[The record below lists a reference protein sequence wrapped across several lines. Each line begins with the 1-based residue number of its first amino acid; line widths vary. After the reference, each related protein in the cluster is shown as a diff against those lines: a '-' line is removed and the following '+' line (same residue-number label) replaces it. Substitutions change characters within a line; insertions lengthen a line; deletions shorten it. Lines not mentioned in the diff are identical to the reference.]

1 MANSNEAKTKSSS
14 HNTETKSKQD
24 KVAVKDACSA
34 KQSSASCG
42 FNPILMLIIAVIA
55 FLVSLYALYSNK
67 HSEQLG
73 YQQNQAANTAIAQLK
88 QQQAE
93 VETSYN
99 VVKDTLNQTKTTL
112 QNQMQMLDKN
122 LQTAMQQRL
131 YQKQD
136 WLLLKARYYLELAQ
150 INAHWSDDSQA
161 TIALL
166 EQADALLVNLSN
178 QHLFTIRQAIAKEIS
193 QLQALP
199 KTDTPGLLSQLDAA
213 LTAISNLPIKQP
225 LSAAANAPATDNT
238 NTSPWREK
246 LKSSFS
252 VLEKLVVIRH
262 NDENIRPLL
271 SPLHQTLLRD
281 SLRLNL
287 QETQWA
293 VLQNN
298 PQIYQLSLN
307 RALQDIQAAF
317 DTNSAATQAL
327 IKQLQSLQQEKFE
340 KQQIT
345 LEESLSLLNQYI
357 ESKNSQTMDK
367 AVTPEGGKAP

>member
-1 MANSNEAKTKSSS
+1 MANSNEAQPQSSS
-14 HNTETKSKQD
+14 QTTETKSRQD
-24 KVAVKDACSA
+24 KVAVKGANTA
-34 KQSSASCG
+34 KKSVAGCA
-42 FNPILMLIIAVIA
+42 FNPILILIIAAVA

-67 HSEQLG
+67 HSEQLSN
-73 YQQNQAANTAIAQLK
+73 QQSQAADAAIAQLK
-88 QQQAE
+88 QQQTE
-93 VETSYN
+93 VESGFNT
-99 VVKDTLNQTKTTL
+99 VKETLSQAQTAL
-112 QNQMQMLDKN
+112 HNQMQALDKN

-150 INAHWSDDSQA
+150 INAHWSDDTQA

-166 EQADALLVNLSN
+166 EQADALLLNQSN
-178 QHLFTIRQAIAKEIS
+178 QHLFTVRQAIAKEIS
-193 QLQALP
+193 QLQSLP
-199 KTDTPGLLSQLDAA
+199 KSDIPGLLSQLDAA
-213 LTAISNLPIKQP
+213 QTAISNLPIKQP
-225 LSAAANAPATDNT
+225 LSATTNRPAEDNSSS
-238 NTSPWREK
+238 SPWKEK
-246 LKSSFS
+246 LKSSVS

-293 VLQNN
+293 ILQNN
-298 PQIYQLSLN
+298 PQVYQLSLN
-307 RALQDIQAAF
+307 RALQDIQVAF

-327 IKQLQSLQQEKFE
+327 IKQLQTLQQEKFE
-340 KQQIT
+340 KQQVT

-357 ESKNSQTMDK
+357 ESKNSQIMDK
-367 AVTPEGGKAP
+367 AAAPEGGKTP